1 MAYRRTKRTR
11 MRKQRG
17 GLGEKLKAA
26 RRAAAAA
33 RRDWNMRR
41 RGLRSLHDKDEVPG
55 GGRKKS
61 RKKSRKKTG
70 RLARL
75 KKSMKKSAR
84 KMMKKLSK
92 SVSSSRKGKK
102 TKRRTTAKKVKK
114 TKKGKKKM
122 NAYMIALNKAR
133 KENAPSF
140 VYKDKTY
147 YQKTTK
153 TGMVIYGSKK

>member
-26 RRAAAAA
+26 VVAP

-84 KMMKKLSK
+84 RMMKKLSK

-102 TKRRTTAKKVKK
+102 TKRRTTGKKVKK

-133 KENAPSF
+133 KADAPSF
-140 VYKDKTY
+140 VYNGKTY